1 MNNFD
6 PGRKLKEMV
15 FIQLI
20 EQLQSLSNL
29 LIILDD
35 NQYTR
40 NNRLLGNASIGGH
53 TRHIIE
59 LLKCAVDGYYTGNV
73 DYINRS
79 RNLSLESELIAAMR
93 EVENLK
99 SLVIKADRELKLAVE
114 CQAPT
119 AYVRT
124 TYYREI
130 VYNTEHTIHHLA
142 LIRVALRE
150 MNLDIVSDDFG
161 VARSTIKYRYAS
173 Q

>member
-1 MNNFD
+1 
-6 PGRKLKEMV
+6 MV

-29 LIILDD
+29 LIVLDN
-35 NQYTR
+35 NQYTG
-40 NNRLLGNASIGGH
+40 NSRLLGNASIGGH

-59 LLKCAVDGYYTGNV
+59 LLKCAADGYYSGNV
-73 DYINRS
+73 DYINRT
-79 RNLSLESELIAAMR
+79 RNLSLESDRIAAMR
-93 EVENLK
+93 ELENLQ
-99 SLVIKADRELKLAVE
+99 SLIIKADRELKLVVE
-114 CQAPT
+114 TQAPP
-119 AYVRT
+119 AYVKT

-150 MNLDIVSDDFG
+150 MDLDLVGDDFG
-161 VARSTIKYRYAS
+161 VAHSTIKYRHAR

>member
-1 MNNFD
+1 
-6 PGRKLKEMV
+6 MV

-29 LIILDD
+29 LIVLDN
-35 NQYTR
+35 NQYTQ
-40 NNRLLGNASIGGH
+40 NSRLLGNASIGGH

-59 LLKCAVDGYYTGNV
+59 LLKCAADGYSTGNV
-73 DYINRS
+73 DYINRT
-79 RNLSLESELIAAMR
+79 RNMSIESDRIVAVREL
-93 EVENLK
+93 ENLQ
-99 SLVIKADRELKLAVE
+99 SLIIKADRELKLVVE
-114 CQAPT
+114 TQTPP
-119 AYVRT
+119 AYVKT

-150 MNLDIVSDDFG
+150 LDLDLVGDDFG
-161 VARSTIKYRYAS
+161 VAHSTIKYRQAR

>member
-1 MNNFD
+1 
-6 PGRKLKEMV
+6 MV
-15 FIQLI
+15 FTQLI

-79 RNLSLESELIAAMR
+79 RNLSLESERIAAMQ
-93 EVENLK
+93 ELENLQ
-99 SLVIKADRELKLAVE
+99 SLIIKADRELKLAVE
-114 CQAPT
+114 SQGPPV
-119 AYVRT
+119 YVRT
-124 TYYREI
+124 TFYREI

-161 VARSTIKYRYAS
+161 VAHSTIKYRYAS

>member
-1 MNNFD
+1 
-6 PGRKLKEMV
+6 MV

-20 EQLQSLSNL
+20 EQLQSLDNL
-29 LIILDD
+29 LILLNDKQYGQN
-35 NQYTR
+35 NQF
-40 NNRLLGNASIGGH
+40 LGNASIGGH

-59 LLKCAVDGYYTGNV
+59 LLKCAVDGYDTGKV
-73 DYINRS
+73 DYFNRV
-79 RNLSLESELIAAMR
+79 RNLSLESNRFAAMQ
-93 EVENLK
+93 ELE
-99 SLVIKADRELKLAVE
+99 SLQSLIIRTDKELKLTLE
-114 CQAPT
+114 SPAPP

-150 MNLDIVSDDFG
+150 MNLDIVGDDFG
-161 VARSTIKYRYAS
+161 VAHSTLKYRYVH